1 MLHGIAVQQGDQDD
15 GDGEHAL
22 DGVEELFRIV
32 LGLMQV
38 GDGLGD
44 QGFDKARP
52 KAGQDH
58 TRKEEGIVPRQ
69 GRHDE
74 ADGDTETRQDEQGL
88 GADHP
93 QKLDRDDEDKEDGV
107 ASESLDTSCSRIV
120 DAEFLDNLRQQRPC
134 DDGTDGMEEKQNH
147 Q

>member
-1 MLHGIAVQQGDQDD
+1 
-15 GDGEHAL
+15 
-22 DGVEELFRIV
+22 
-32 LGLMQV
+32 MQV

-69 GRHDE
+69 DRHDE

-93 QKLDRDDEDKEDGV
+93 QKLDRDDEDKSVFGNF
-107 ASESLDTSCSRIV
+107 SFYRSHFIIL
-120 DAEFLDNLRQQRPC
+120 
-134 DDGTDGMEEKQNH
+134 EKI
-147 Q
+147 